1 MKISITDA
9 YDIKTYLA
17 RLLSRNNEDITI
29 IDKDTEDLAEKNSP
43 KLRVCFQTL
52 SNGCAL

>member
-17 RLLSRNNEDITI
+17 GLLSRNNEDITI
-29 IDKDTEDLAEKNSP
+29 ND
-43 KLRVCFQTL
+43 
-52 SNGCAL
+52 